1 MFSDSLGCIENTMDA
16 RRYKLRPDSTL
27 SILEKEHLVNIRRNQ
42 HMKTLT
48 NFSWRFEE
56 PLNQMKVWPLYFKTK
71 EAGGNATQ

>member
-16 RRYKLRPDSTL
+16 RRYKLRSDSTL
-27 SILEKEHLVNIRRNQ
+27 SILEKEHLVNIKRNQ

-56 PLNQMKVWPLYFKTK
+56 PLNQLKVARFSFKTK
-71 EAGGNATQ
+71 EAGGNAMQ